1 MMIDF
6 HDQNSLLDL
15 IVIRII
21 YMHSEALWA
30 ALVLKTSCTLA
41 SSEESKT
48 AMDWLDYIARL

>member
-48 AMDWLDYIARL
+48 AMD